1 MKFLSLLKFSRME
14 NFEDLKNKL
23 VQAINESSDQNLIS
37 KLWKLMNLEN
47 SNSVFEPQSIYESE
61 KPMTEE
67 EVEDYFREEEIILPP
82 AVLKMIERGMDDVK
96 NGRVIDNDEVE
107 KYFEEWLKD

>member
-96 NGRVIDNDEVE
+96 NGRVYTEDEMD
-107 KYFEEWLKD
+107 KMDEEWLN

>member
-1 MKFLSLLKFSRME
+1 ME

-23 VQAINESSDQNLIS
+23 VQAINESSDKNLIS
-37 KLWKLMNLEN
+37 KLWKLVNMEN

-96 NGRVIDNDEVE
+96 NGRVYTEDEMD
-107 KYFEEWLKD
+107 KMDEEWLN